1 MDVGGHKMSN
11 KKKLKDII
19 DRLTRAIEID
29 KNDIEFR
36 EYGIS
41 RKFNKQELLE
51 YSLKDAFLELTNL
64 NSSTMTS
71 KSIEM
76 VIGVQT
82 LLEDAVFNTQ
92 DEVRVGNLQFTK
104 ISFLV
109 LISTFVIHQLNAVI
123 KEEK

>member
-1 MDVGGHKMSN
+1 MNNRKR
-11 KKKLKDII
+11 LQDII
-19 DRLTRAIEID
+19 DRLTRAIEMD

-51 YSLKDAFLELTNL
+51 YSLKDAVLELMNL

-71 KSIEM
+71 KSIEI
-76 VIGVQT
+76 VIALQK
-82 LLEDAVFNTQ
+82 LLEDAVYNSR
-92 DEVRVGNLQFTK
+92 DEVVVGNLKFTN
-104 ISFLV
+104 ISYIVMVTGF
-109 LISTFVIHQLNAVI
+109 TIHQLNAVL